1 MPSCRVILALLLL
14 SPIVLPPAQ
23 ANSALAI
30 VTSASYAQL
39 GNAGVSAG
47 TTLYN
52 GDRLSTDVNGEL
64 SMRSKAFRAQF
75 GSRTA
80 VLLQDWPPELG
91 AGTEIEMFTGRMDL
105 STAPAASITIRAD
118 GATFQPEEHNVTLAT
133 LEIHGPREVHI
144 YVRRGKFNLKYR
156 GATTLLEETKS
167 YAILLDPTTDETA
180 LAEKL
185 DPDGRKKPLAMKRPF
200 MVILI
205 AAAAG
210 GVAIP
215 ELHHHHESPHNPGRG
230 RH

>member
-1 MPSCRVILALLLL
+1 MTSCRVILALLLAFRMV
-14 SPIVLPPAQ
+14 PLPAR
-23 ANSALAI
+23 ASAALAI
-30 VTSASYAQL
+30 VTSASNAQL
-39 GNAGVSAG
+39 GDAAASVG
-47 TTLYN
+47 TTLYT

-64 SMRSKAFRAQF
+64 GMRSRTFRAQF

-80 VLLQDWPPELG
+80 VLLQDWPAESG
-91 AGTEIEMFTGRMDL
+91 AGTEIEMLTGRMDL

-118 GATFQPEEHNVTLAT
+118 GATFQPREDNVTLAT

-167 YAILLDPTTDETA
+167 YAILLDPTPDETA

-185 DPDGRKKPLAMKRPF
+185 DPDGRKKALAMKRPF
-200 MVILI
+200 LVVLI

-215 ELHHHHESPHNPGRG
+215 ELRHHHESPHNPGRG